1 MKLHQNKIAV
11 ITGGG
16 RGIGAAIT
24 KKLVDEGATCIFTY
38 ASSEE
43 KARNILS
50 DIQKTN
56 PLCALFK
63 LRVENEMEVK
73 TVFENILEKFGRVDI
88 LVNNAGTTSDQL
100 ILRMKTEQWSR
111 VIDVNL
117 NGVFHCCKQVI
128 RPMMK
133 SKWGRILNIS
143 SVIGLMGNVGQSNYA
158 ASKGAINSFTRS
170 LAREVASRNICVNAV
185 APGYIET
192 DMTENLPENIK
203 QSMLSLIP
211 MNRFG
216 KPQDVANLVSWLAS
230 EDASYMTGQ
239 VLSVDGGLL
248 MS

>member
-1 MKLHQNKIAV
+1 
-11 ITGGG
+11 
-16 RGIGAAIT
+16 
-24 KKLVDEGATCIFTY
+24 
-38 ASSEE
+38 
-43 KARNILS
+43 
-50 DIQKTN
+50 
-56 PLCALFK
+56 
-63 LRVENEMEVK
+63 
-73 TVFENILEKFGRVDI
+73 
-88 LVNNAGTTSDQL
+88 
-100 ILRMKTEQWSR
+100 
-111 VIDVNL
+111 
-117 NGVFHCCKQVI
+117 
-128 RPMMK
+128 MMK